1 MGRKEASSRS
11 RVQSNRRSTNEPTS
25 GIVTHV
31 ILDIDDDLI
40 PEINDSETNPRPADA
55 FVGHAAIKKHGD
67 TSSNVNEVVTY
78 APYDLS
84 NGLPLV
90 GETVSLIKVG
100 SNLYYMRI
108 PNRDLNLGNAQLD
121 KDLKLAPSTE
131 DAGSSAEN
139 YSEISQTKTPTA
151 SSTGDDR
158 KTKLGNYFEPTDI
171 NPLKL
176 YEGDQVIQ
184 SRFGQSIRFS
194 AYNNDGN
201 IFSPTIILRNGQN
214 AQSLSKL
221 EKNELTEEDVNR
233 DGSII
238 ALTSNNYK
246 LNFQPGIVDDGGNT
260 DFKTNSPINANISE
274 PDGLEQVLI
283 NSERITLSSKT
294 DKMLFFS
301 KGEYGCISDGRFT
314 IDNGEAG
321 ADLDFGGDVNITTD
335 KNAGNVFI
343 NTGDGNI
350 LLNTTETSEPL
361 VRGQQ
366 LVDILSELIDKI
378 KEQVFNTPA
387 GPTAVGPVNVGDFDA
402 IQSKLDTIKST
413 LNFTE

>member
-40 PEINDSETNPRPADA
+40 PQINDSETNPRPADA
-55 FVGHAAIKKHGD
+55 FVGHVAIKKHGD
-67 TSSNVNEVVTY
+67 TSSNANDVETY

-90 GETVSLIKVG
+90 GETVSLIKFG

-108 PNRDLNLGNAQLD
+108 PNRDLNRGNAQFD

-131 DAGSSAEN
+131 DEGSSAKN

-151 SSTGDDR
+151 SSTGSDR

-246 LNFQPGIVDDGGNT
+246 LNFQPGIVDDGGNN

-301 KGEYGCISDGRFT
+301 KGDYGFISDGRFT

-335 KNAGNVFI
+335 RNAGDVFI